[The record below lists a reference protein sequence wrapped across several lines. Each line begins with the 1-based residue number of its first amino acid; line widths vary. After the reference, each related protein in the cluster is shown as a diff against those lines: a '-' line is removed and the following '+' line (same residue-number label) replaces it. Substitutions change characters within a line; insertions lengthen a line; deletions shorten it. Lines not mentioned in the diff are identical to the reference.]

1 VGSLKEE
8 EEVEEE
14 VEGWG
19 KGLDGVRKL
28 YLVPKARN
36 DNVSV
41 LLIRSILGGNF
52 CNELVRFR
60 RGKKK
65 RGSR

>member
-1 VGSLKEE
+1 VQWVGSLKEEE

-41 LLIRSILGGNF
+41 LILSILGNF
-52 CNELVRFR
+52 
-60 RGKKK
+60 
-65 RGSR
+65 

>member
-1 VGSLKEE
+1 MGSLKEE

-41 LLIRSILGGNF
+41 LLISILGNF
-52 CNELVRFR
+52 
-60 RGKKK
+60 
-65 RGSR
+65 